1 MPRIRRWLG
10 WILATIVV
18 LALLGAIA
26 AGGLYYAISSKLPD
40 VQSLKQVEL
49 QEPMYVYSSD
59 GRLMAVYGE
68 TRRYPIQ
75 MKDVPLRLKQAFL
88 ATEDARFYEHGGVDY
103 KGIARAV
110 WLLTTTDAKRVPG
123 GSTITQQVA
132 RQFFLSSS
140 TATPASW
147 RRSCWRARS
156 KVS

>member
-10 WILATIVV
+10 WILATLVV
-18 LALLGAIA
+18 LAVLGAIA
-26 AGGLYYAISSKLPD
+26 AGGILRHFLKLPD

-75 MKDVPLRLKQAFL
+75 MKEVPERLKQAFL

-110 WLLTTTDAKRVPG
+110 WLLASTDAKRVPG
-123 GSTITQQVA
+123 A
-132 RQFFLSSS
+132 RPSPSRWPGSSS
-140 TATPASW
+140 SIPNTATPASW
-147 RRSCWRARS
+147 PRSCWRARS
-156 KVS
+156 RAS